1 MTQSVESMTDFD
13 DVEVAEEELHAEDI
27 LSRCVGVLNNVPQK
41 DLLCA
46 SFPICDL
53 CGKDFSNERNLS
65 NHKKEIHE
73 GLRGSFTCGDCG
85 QVFSRVRS
93 LERHQNRFHLKDSP
107 VCRICHKRVVNF
119 GLHYRKFHW
128 ERNDMSEEDFKNIP
142 RKHPFSL
149 WLSSMMVCFAGGILL
164 GPIAGEAALDA
175 MEDGSKIIMASMIWY
190 LVFYVEPAYELSKK
204 FGVKSSSLLVKGN
217 GSGFMKPFAR
227 LVRMSGKVSEG
238 IETLNPSTTTK
249 YVLLATIANIV
260 FPGDLAYIGS
270 VGLMIAM
277 KVGPLFGLNVA
288 KPYEIANE
296 KVFPKLFG
304 GEEVV

>member
-1 MTQSVESMTDFD
+1 MEF
-13 DVEVAEEELHAEDI
+13 VA
-27 LSRCVGVLNNVPQK
+27 
-41 DLLCA
+41 DLLY
-46 SFPICDL
+46 DL
-53 CGKDFSNERNLS
+53 PKNYS
-65 NHKKEIHE
+65 H
-73 GLRGSFTCGDCG
+73 
-85 QVFSRVRS
+85 VFDLVHFI
-93 LERHQNRFHLKDSP
+93 LCIQ
-107 VCRICHKRVVNF
+107 
-119 GLHYRKFHW
+119 G

-204 FGVKSSSLLVKGN
+204 FGVKVPLYVIKGLYYPKKILGGIRFAKKEFKRNIFALILIPVVKGN

-238 IETLNPSTTTK
+238 IGTLNPSTTTK

-304 GEEVV
+304 GEEVVEITEEKEKDE